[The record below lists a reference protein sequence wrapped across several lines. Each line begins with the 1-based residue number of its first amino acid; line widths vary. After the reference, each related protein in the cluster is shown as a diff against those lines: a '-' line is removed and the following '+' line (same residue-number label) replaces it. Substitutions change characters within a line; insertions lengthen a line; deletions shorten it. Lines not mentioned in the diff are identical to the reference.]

1 MFGDQAFH
9 TWSVI
14 LVGGV
19 LFAALFVLLALMME
33 LVFEGEFQM
42 TPGVIGFGLVAF
54 VGYIGT
60 ATILKRSNEPPDK

>member
-9 TWSVI
+9 SWVVI
-14 LVGGV
+14 LVGGM
-19 LFAALFVLLALMME
+19 LFAALFVLLAMMME

-42 TPGVIGFGLVAF
+42 TPGVMGFGVIAF

-60 ATILKRSNEPPDK
+60 ALILKRSNGPPDN